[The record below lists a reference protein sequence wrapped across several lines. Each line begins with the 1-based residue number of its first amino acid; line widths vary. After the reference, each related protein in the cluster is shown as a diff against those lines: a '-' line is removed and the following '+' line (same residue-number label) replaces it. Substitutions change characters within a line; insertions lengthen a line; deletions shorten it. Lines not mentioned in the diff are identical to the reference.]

1 HTSANGIPLR
11 AECNQKVQKPLFLD
25 VGLLTTAFGMSYAD
39 IAHVDDVSLVNTGS
53 LCEQFVGQHLLYAR
67 PPYEEP
73 ELFYWMREKRQA
85 SSEVDYILSVGSKVF
100 PVEVK
105 AGKTGTLKSLQVFL
119 QEKERTLGIRF
130 NADLPSLHEATF
142 SLAKISGMFR
152 LLSLPLYLVEELPR
166 LIRSIVQE

>member
-1 HTSANGIPLR
+1 
-11 AECNQKVQKPLFLD
+11 
-25 VGLLTTAFGMSYAD
+25 D
-39 IAHVDDVSLVNTGS
+39 IAHVDDVSLVNAGS

-73 ELFYWMREKRQA
+73 ELFYWMREQRQA
-85 SSEVDYILSVGSKVF
+85 SSEVDYVLSVGSRIF

-119 QEKERTLGIRF
+119 QKKERSLGIRF

-142 SLAKISGMFR
+142 SLSKTSGMFR